1 MVTAGRLIFEHIF
14 KTLQTQEF
22 VKYRH
27 AILIV
32 LLVLVIDQAIK
43 VYIKTHF
50 CLNEE
55 VLVFGS
61 WFRLHFL
68 ENEGMAFGMK
78 LSQSDIGK
86 LVLTLFRLGAVVFG
100 FFLLKKLVRRG
111 YTNGAIICGALIL
124 SGAMGNLI
132 DSLFY
137 GLIFT
142 DSAGY
147 IHYTTVCEP
156 ARMVPWGQGYGRL
169 LHGKVVDMF
178 YFPLVSTRMPD
189 WMPFV
194 GGKQFEFFEPVFNF
208 ADAAISVG
216 VLTLI
221 FFQKRLLHKRRE
233 VAPEAAEN
241 SVA

>member
-1 MVTAGRLIFEHIF
+1 M
-14 KTLQTQEF
+14 
-22 VKYRH
+22 KYRH

-32 LLVLVIDQAIK
+32 LLVLLIDQAIK

-50 CLNEE
+50 CLNQE
-55 VLVFGS
+55 VNVLGS

-78 LSQSDIGK
+78 LSQTGTGK
-86 LVLTLFRLGAVVFG
+86 LILTLFRLGAVVFG
-100 FFLLKKLVRRG
+100 FYLLKRLVLRR
-111 YTNGAIICGALIL
+111 YSNGAIICGALIL

-137 GLIFT
+137 GLIFS

-147 IHYTTVCEP
+147 VHYTTVCEP
-156 ARMVPWGQGYGRL
+156 SKLVAWGQGYGKL

-178 YFPLVSTRMPD
+178 YFPIFSARMPD
-189 WMPFV
+189 WLPV
-194 GGKQFEFFEPVFNF
+194 IGGKQFEFFEPVFNF

-216 VLTLI
+216 VLTLV
-221 FFQKRLLHKRRE
+221 FFQKRLLHKRKP
-233 VAPEAAEN
+233 VPVPQQQQAAEN
-241 SVA
+241 PVT